1 MLNANFLGFANGT
14 PRSDGNKAGT
24 KSCPA
29 LKEIHQH
36 KAESESVDGRHRRPG
51 RVVAIGSTRNSVV
64 CSYRVSCF
72 TQICNDFGHAI
83 DVKPAAEMLSR
94 GLRSPESKVQ
104 ISRAS
109 IIRSVQR
116 YARLISPTALCATSP
131 MAHVAR
137 QTRTRGRRMRHQRP
151 IHPRAAAGRRC
162 GSRRLDGW
170 RTGCPSRALPR
181 AD

>member
-1 MLNANFLGFANGT
+1 MLDANFLGFANGT
-14 PRSDGNKAGT
+14 RKGKGT
-24 KSCPA
+24 KPAQKIAPA

-51 RVVAIGSTRNSVV
+51 RVVSVRRTRNSMV
-64 CSYRVSCF
+64 CSCRVSCF

-83 DVKPAAEMLSR
+83 DIKPAADMLSAVSEYR
-94 GLRSPESKVQ
+94 AGSSNLSRSDH
-104 ISRAS
+104 
-109 IIRSVQR
+109 SVLR
-116 YARLISPTALCATSP
+116 YAWLISPTALCATSP
-131 MAHVAR
+131 MARVAR
-137 QTRTRGRRMRHQRP
+137 QTGTLARPKRRHR